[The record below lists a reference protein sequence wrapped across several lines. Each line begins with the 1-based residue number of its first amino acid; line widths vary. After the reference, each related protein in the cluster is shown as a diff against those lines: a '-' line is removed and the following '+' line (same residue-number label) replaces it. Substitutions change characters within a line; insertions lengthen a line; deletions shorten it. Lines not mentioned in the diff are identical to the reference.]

1 MSLRTPLSQARGL
14 GSAKDGAGHWWRQ
27 RLTSAFLVPLVPWGA
42 FSVAMLPDLGHAA
55 LVAWLQNP
63 LVAVLA
69 MTLAL
74 VVLWHMELGLRVIIE
89 DYVHAGWLK
98 VAAIVLMD
106 FVVLL
111 LAVAALAALVG
122 IAFG

>member
-14 GSAKDGAGHWWRQ
+14 GSAKDGAGHWWKQ
-27 RLTSAFLVPLVPWGA
+27 RVTSLFLVPLVLWGA
-42 FSVAMLPDLGHAA
+42 FSVAMLPDLGHATI
-55 LVAWLQNP
+55 VAWLQKP

-74 VVLWHMELGLRVIIE
+74 VVLWHVELGLRVIIE

-98 VAAIVLMD
+98 IAAIVAVD
-106 FVVLL
+106 FSALL
-111 LAVAALAALVG
+111 LAVAALAALIG
-122 IAFG
+122 IAFR

>member
-14 GSAKDGAGHWWRQ
+14 GAAKDGAGHWWKQ
-27 RLTSAFLVPLVPWGA
+27 RLTSVFLVPLAPWGA
-42 FSVAMLPDLGHAA
+42 FSIAMLPDLSHAA

-63 LVAVLA
+63 LVAVLT

-89 DYVHAGWLK
+89 DYVRSGWIK

-106 FVVLL
+106 FIVLL

-122 IAFG
+122 IAFR